1 MDYVKLLE
9 KPDLMTMMC
18 NSIVQNNKI
27 RLYDG
32 CATTTAPTTT
42 TVPTMTTAPAGASP
56 RVECAC
62 LSVAHVS

>member
-32 CATTTAPTTT
+32 RATTTAPTTT
-42 TVPTMTTAPAGASP
+42 TASATTTAPAGAS
-56 RVECAC
+56 RRFECAC
-62 LSVAHVS
+62 LSVAHAS

>member
-32 CATTTAPTTT
+32 CATTTAPATTT
-42 TVPTMTTAPAGASP
+42 ALAVTTAPADAS
-56 RVECAC
+56 RRFECAR
-62 LSVAHVS
+62 LSVARVS

>member
-27 RLYDG
+27 RLYVG
-32 CATTTAPTTT
+32 SAPRTAPTTT

-56 RVECAC
+56 RF
-62 LSVAHVS
+62 